1 MQQRQVLHIRTH
13 DRPGEDRSWRLADG
27 VNGQGVIARR
37 WEMDS
42 ILTVS
47 SGNKA
52 GVCRGAAV
60 FLCGSQGML
69 LLCLSAI
76 FSIRRKDGCI
86 TVERER
92 HWSRRMSHPP
102 PLRES
107 GAAVYAK
114 TGGRRSCWEE
124 ASRSVGTEDRRKV
137 SPPDP
142 IPCGLEYHA
151 SQPLP
156 RRKLNHRKFQQLP
169 GLQML
174 LTWGSFGGRVPL
186 SCHLVGG
193 GAGDHL
199 EPSYLD
205 TCRELALPVGPRPW
219 NKYCIWSS
227 GYCSGGTWSPFQ
239 F

>member
-1 MQQRQVLHIRTH
+1 MIVLERTG
-13 DRPGEDRSWRLADG
+13 PGDWLMGCMARGSLLADG
-27 VNGQGVIARR
+27 K
-37 WEMDS
+37 MDS

-52 GVCRGAAV
+52 GVCEV
-60 FLCGSQGML
+60 LLCSCVGSQGML

-137 SPPDP
+137 SPR
-142 IPCGLEYHA
+142 IPSPAGLVRAA

-156 RRKLNHRKFQQLP
+156 RRKLNLKFQQLP
-169 GLQML
+169 GLRML
-174 LTWGSFGGRVPL
+174 LTWGSFGGQGCP
-186 SCHLVGG
+186 
-193 GAGDHL
+193 
-199 EPSYLD
+199 
-205 TCRELALPVGPRPW
+205 
-219 NKYCIWSS
+219 
-227 GYCSGGTWSPFQ
+227 
-239 F
+239 